1 VGRIRRDIR
10 EVMVTWLGVF
20 ALIGAALGVSALFV
34 AGDALTTAEDASA
47 VEVTLTEFTISPSTV
62 SVAEG
67 ASLLVTNSGTV
78 VHNLAIEGTDV
89 RIDDLEPGTSER
101 LNLGDLVAGTY
112 TMFCEVAGHRVSG
125 MVGTVEVGSAGAA
138 AAHQH
143 TPGMSM
149 AANDASDELMAQRTK
164 AFPAETEGLGAQPL
178 EPTVLVDGTKR
189 FDLTA
194 EVVQWEVE
202 PGKTVEAWTY
212 NGVVP
217 GPMVQVEV
225 GDHVQLVLKN
235 DLPESTTIHLHG
247 VLLPNAMDGVP
258 DITQPPVKPGE
269 TFTYDFV
276 TREPMVGIYHSHHH
290 AEHQVPDGLFAP
302 FLVGEMPAP
311 GGVAVSQEIPM
322 VLNDAGAIGLTLNGK
337 SFPATAPIVAARGE
351 WVMIHYLNEGLQ
363 IHPMHLHGMPQL
375 VVAKDG
381 YPLANP
387 YPADTIAVAPGERYT
402 VLVHATEP
410 GTWAF
415 HCHILNHAESE
426 QGMFGMV
433 TAFVVQ

>member
-20 ALIGAALGVSALFV
+20 ALIGAALGISALFV